1 MNQITKAPHA
11 LRDTQIPMAFSFLQ
25 SAMAEHIEDL
35 NIRFNAG
42 LTIRKMQTTFE
53 VHELKRAEAVVSVT
67 LTGKDGIQ
75 YRQFLRRD
83 NALLSG
89 MIYVRASLHG
99 SPVLMFADFPH
110 ANVQVSYQDASKRL
124 LDFSW

>member
-1 MNQITKAPHA
+1 MNQITKTAHA
-11 LRDTQIPMAFSFLQ
+11 LCDTQIPMAFSFLQ

-42 LTIRKMQTTFE
+42 FTIRKTQTTFE

-67 LTGKDGIQ
+67 LTGKDDIQ

-83 NALLSG
+83 NVLLSF
-89 MIYVRASLHG
+89 MIYVRVSPHG
-99 SPVLMFADFPH
+99 PPTLMFPDLRHP
-110 ANVQVSYQDASKRL
+110 NVQVSYQDASKRL